1 MSICQNVFGTKVFF
15 LVIFEIIKFVP
26 INKQLIKKIKMVK
39 VEKGNLLSGDEI
51 GSKTNERLLL
61 LPSATLLKIT
71 IIQHIAN
78 GINKNE

>member
-1 MSICQNVFGTKVFF
+1 
-15 LVIFEIIKFVP
+15 
-26 INKQLIKKIKMVK
+26 MVK